1 MPKEERQYWWNS
13 KVAAPKMQDMKK
25 TMQDMNKTSKAEK
38 IQALEAEIE
47 RLKKAESDFDTVE
60 LA

>member
-1 MPKEERQYWWNS
+1 
-13 KVAAPKMQDMKK
+13 MQDMKK

-47 RLKKAESDFDTVE
+47 RLKKAESEFDTVE